1 MTASAMAAVKDVV
14 VADDTAFVC
23 ERFKAALE
31 TAGHRARTA
40 RTGRELLGLLGRD
53 DAHIDLIVLD
63 LRLPQGRGVHLLR
76 RLREFGGSCPPV
88 VVFSGTIASA
98 GEVAELNALGVAG
111 YINEYTAPQHILPSL
126 SPHLFPEHYNRRVSP
141 RVTIGVPVSY
151 RVGNMIASAVTLNV
165 GPRGLAVRTTSPL
178 DIGTSARVRFRLPGG
193 KAEVEGEA
201 FVAWSRSGLGM
212 GLRFGMLP
220 PEVQATLDT
229 FVHAHF
235 FTNRKA

>member
-1 MTASAMAAVKDVV
+1 MTASAMTLAKEVV

-23 ERFKAALE
+23 DRFKAALE

-40 RTGRELLGLLGRD
+40 RTGRELLGLLGASGAR
-53 DAHIDLIVLD
+53 IDLIVLD
-63 LRLPQGRGVHLLR
+63 LRLPQGRGVDLLR
-76 RLREFGGSCPPV
+76 RLRGFGTACPPV

-98 GEVAELNALGVAG
+98 GEVTELNALGVAG

-178 DIGTSARVRFRLPGG
+178 DVGTAARVRFRLPGG
-193 KAEVEGEA
+193 KSEVDGEA
-201 FVAWSRSGLGM
+201 HVAWSRRGHGM
-212 GLRFGMLP
+212 GFRFGTLTP
-220 PEVQATLDT
+220 DAQATLDA

-235 FTNRKA
+235 FSNRKA